1 MGDKVWLDI
10 RNLRIKRLIKKLFN
24 KNEDFFEI
32 TAVISSHVYRLKFFD
47 SWRCHDVFNIHLL
60 HDNVDDFLSEQAF
73 SIFLSINNSDHDDL
87 YEVIR
92 INDFRSFD
100 DELKYLIIW
109 KNVQSED
116 WWIRFEDCLMAFE
129 LLQEYHQNHFD
140 KVDEDRWQ
148 AYYRI
153 QKDNDQEYVD
163 NEDFSSGIDD

>member
-1 MGDKVWLDI
+1 M
-10 RNLRIKRLIKKLFN
+10 RIKRLIKKLFN

-32 TAVISSHVYRLKFFD
+32 IVVISSHVYRLKLFD
-47 SWRCHDVFNIHLL
+47 NWECHDVFNVHLL
-60 HDNVDDFLSEQAF
+60 HDSVDDFLLGQAS
-73 SIFLSINNSDHDDL
+73 SIFFPINNNDHDGL
-87 YEVIR
+87 YKVIR

-116 WWIRFEDCLMAFE
+116 WWVRFENCFMASE

-148 AYYRI
+148 AYYRT
-153 QKDNDQEYVD
+153 QKGSD
-163 NEDFSSGIDD
+163 